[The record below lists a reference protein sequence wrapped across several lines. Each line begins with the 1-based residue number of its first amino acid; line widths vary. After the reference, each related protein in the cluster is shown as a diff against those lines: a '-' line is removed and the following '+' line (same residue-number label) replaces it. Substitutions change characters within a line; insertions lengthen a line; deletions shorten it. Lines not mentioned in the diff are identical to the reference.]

1 MLFFYLFLISIT
13 LLGSFAIGP
22 FTVRVYMTV
31 IMIAFLLIKSRGKDN
46 SRNVYSIPRD
56 FITLFGAFLIIEFFA
71 LLLNGEFLDYE
82 YPKYLL
88 SRYIPCLVSFF
99 AFDYFLSTPERC
111 KKTFI
116 FLTILIVINCLITL
130 FQFYG
135 NPLGLKIAIAFTNVA
150 ENENE
155 IMNNGGRDDMA
166 VFGVN
171 SAVGLFQHT
180 FSNGMYIAS
189 LGILIAGLE
198 DKFNKYKILKLV
210 YFLLVFG
217 IIFACMTTQG
227 RAPFLMLVL
236 SFLLL
241 FLRTPLNRPLKI
253 VVVALVFIAAWNY
266 LPSMIESESLGR
278 ISDQS
283 IYQEDSRQ
291 EIWRGCLVF
300 LKDHLILG
308 GPFSYSQTGA
318 APPHNYFFNAFILSG
333 LFGGIVASI
342 LFIRVMYEAIMALI
356 KKNSSIML
364 ISAAASII
372 IYMVN
377 SLFHNASIITG
388 DTLFFLIYPLFC
400 KVKIMKV

>member
-1 MLFFYLFLISIT
+1 MIFFYLYLISIT

-22 FTVRVYMTV
+22 FTMRVYMTIV
-31 IMIAFLLIKSRGKDN
+31 MVVLLLIKGIEKNNTKNAYSLPRSFIGLFGLFLLIE
-46 SRNVYSIPRD
+46 
-56 FITLFGAFLIIEFFA
+56 TLA
-71 LLLNGEFLDYE
+71 LLLNGEFFAFE
-82 YPKYLL
+82 YPKFLL
-88 SRYIPCLVSFF
+88 SRYIPCIVSFF
-99 AFDYFLSTPERC
+99 AFDYFLSTPEKC

-116 FLTILIVINCLITL
+116 FLTGLIVINCFVTL
-130 FQFYG
+130 LQFYG
-135 NPLGLKIAIAFTNVA
+135 NPLGLKVALALTNVA

-155 IMNNGGRDDMA
+155 IMNNGGRDEMA

-198 DKFNKYKILKLV
+198 DKFNKFKII
-210 YFLLVFG
+210 YFLLILV

-227 RAPFLMLVL
+227 RAPFIMLVL

-241 FLRTPLNRPLKI
+241 FLKSPISRPLKI
-253 VVVALVFIAAWNY
+253 LGVLLVIIAALNY
-266 LPSMIESESLGR
+266 IPFMIESETLGR
-278 ISDQS
+278 ITNQS
-283 IYQEDSRQ
+283 IYQEDVRLS
-291 EIWRGCLVF
+291 IWEGCILF
-300 LKDHLILG
+300 ISDHLFLG
-308 GPFSYSQTGA
+308 GPYAYSQTGA
-318 APPHNYFFNAFILSG
+318 DPAHNYFLNAFILGG
-333 LFGGIVASI
+333 LFGGIVAI
-342 LFIRVMYEAIMALI
+342 VLFVRVMYDAIKALVMN
-356 KKNSSIML
+356 NSSIML

-400 KVKIMKV
+400 KIKIMRI